1 MRSKTIIGYEKY
13 LKEIKKIQYFINI
26 QCKSE
31 KLQFNTVI
39 LLQKDE
45 DLPFF
50 GLCRIT
56 GEICWMD
63 DQLAKAV
70 QNRSDLLVPG
80 SRTPPSSLWVVQ
92 PWFSHFGF

>member
-13 LKEIKKIQYFINI
+13 LKEIKKIQYFIKI

-50 GLCRIT
+50 G
-56 GEICWMD
+56 
-63 DQLAKAV
+63 
-70 QNRSDLLVPG
+70 
-80 SRTPPSSLWVVQ
+80 
-92 PWFSHFGF
+92 